1 MPWGIRPA
9 AAIAA
14 LLVLGAPASASA
26 FDAHGSVNQV
36 YVTGL
41 SPGSKT
47 TLLDRRGRKLK
58 TQKANPL
65 GGLLFRDVKAGSR
78 YRVRS
83 GAEKSPPLTVLKPSA
98 APSSTDVYDQ

>member
-1 MPWGIRPA
+1 MSWGIRLA
-9 AAIAA
+9 AVVAVLA
-14 LLVLGAPASASA
+14 LAAPASAAA
-26 FDAHGSVNQV
+26 FTARGSVNQV

-41 SPGSKT
+41 SPGAKT
-47 TLLDRRGRKLK
+47 ALLDRRGRKLK
-58 TQKANPL
+58 TQTANPL
-65 GGLLFRDVKAGSR
+65 GGALFRDVKAGTR